1 MSNSIRHSEP
11 PRIHSR
17 QATRFYGRRRRVAL
31 TSDTNVMRGRAFEG
45 GTGDGSRRR
54 AVGSSRWKHSAILRL
69 TIHGG
74 LYYQR
79 RLGSGPGE
87 VASAGGRG
95 RLRRVTIGELA
106 IFTVEVQKSCI
117 RIQLGP
123 RPNPARRWLLISR
136 WRGWTL
142 RRASHI
148 RRRSQGHP
156 GAGQIQEAPSHL
168 PPDSVPRQTQS
179 SLGHLRNRHRESEN
193 RPAFPW

>member
-17 QATRFYGRRRRVAL
+17 RSTRHYGRRRRVAP

-54 AVGSSRWKHSAILRL
+54 AVGSSRWKHSVILRL

-74 LYYQR
+74 LYHQR

-95 RLRRVTIGELA
+95 RLRRITIGELA
-106 IFTVEVQKSCI
+106 IFTVEVQKSLI
-117 RIQLGP
+117 RMRLGFC
-123 RPNPARRWLLISR
+123 PNPARRRLLISL
-136 WRGWTL
+136 WRGWAL
-142 RRASHI
+142 RRASHN
-148 RRRSQGHP
+148 RRRSQGPP
-156 GAGQIQEAPSHL
+156 GAGQI
-168 PPDSVPRQTQS
+168 
-179 SLGHLRNRHRESEN
+179 
-193 RPAFPW
+193 